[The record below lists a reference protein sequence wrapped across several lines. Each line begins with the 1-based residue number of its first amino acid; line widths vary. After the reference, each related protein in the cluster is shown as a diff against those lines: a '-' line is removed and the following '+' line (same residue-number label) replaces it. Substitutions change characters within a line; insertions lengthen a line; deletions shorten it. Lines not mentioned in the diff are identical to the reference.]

1 MCYKPGNRYNSEVA
15 LVCRRHETIPRGALQ
30 LSDLKNKQLE
40 IYYNGE
46 CGLTGFVINRFTK
59 ECKYW
64 KNIGQYTTDFLY
76 LQDSKNILSNIT
88 TLNNKINNFFN
99 D

>member
-1 MCYKPGNRYNSEVA
+1 M
-15 LVCRRHETIPRGALQ
+15 
-30 LSDLKNKQLE
+30 SDLKNKQLE